1 MNVTMESEIL
11 RLSDRKS
18 FRDWLSANHDT
29 ASECWVVVKRGRPDD
44 SGTFWYLDAVEEA
57 ICFGWI
63 DSTLSVIDGIRAQRF
78 SPRRKGSHWSELN
91 KERARRLEKLGLMTD
106 AGRRVLPA
114 MGPRS
119 FRMDDEIRAVLR
131 ERRIWA
137 RFSAFPPLYRR
148 VRVSNLVFMRTLSP
162 ASYPKALEHFLEETE
177 KGRMYGQWDDYGR
190 LSDH

>member
-91 KERARRLEKLGLMTD
+91 KERARRMERMGLMTD
-106 AGRRVLPA
+106 AGRKVLPA

-137 RFSAFPPLYRR
+137 RFSAFPSLYRR
-148 VRVSNLVFMRTLSP
+148 VRVSNLVFLRSVSP
-162 ASYPKALEHFLEETE
+162 ASYSKALERFLEETE

>member
-106 AGRRVLPA
+106 AGRKVLPA

-137 RFSAFPPLYRR
+137 RFSAFPSLYRR
-148 VRVSNLVFMRTLSP
+148 VRVSNLVFLRSVSP
-162 ASYPKALEHFLEETE
+162 ASYSKALERFLEETE
-177 KGRMYGQWDDYGR
+177 KERMYGQWDDYGR

>member
-1 MNVTMESEIL
+1 MMEPAIL
-11 RLSDRKS
+11 PVKDRQS
-18 FRDWLSANHDT
+18 FREWLSANHDS
-29 ASECWVVVKRGRPDD
+29 ASECWIILKRGRPDGSD
-44 SGTFWYLDAVEEA
+44 MFWYLDAVEEA

-63 DSTLSVIDGIRAQRF
+63 DSTFSVVDGVRAQRF

-91 KERARRLEKLGLMTD
+91 KERARRLERLGLMTD
-106 AGRRVLPA
+106 AGRKVLPA

-119 FRMDDEIRAVLR
+119 FRMDDEIRDVLR

-137 RFSAFPPLYRR
+137 RFMAFPPLYRR
-148 VRVSNLVFMRTLSP
+148 VRVSNLVFMRTVTP
-162 ASYPKALEHFLEETE
+162 AAYPKALEHFLEETE

>member
-1 MNVTMESEIL
+1 MDKDAIL
-11 RLSDRKS
+11 AISSRAEFRL
-18 FRDWLSANHDT
+18 WLRENGKKAK
-29 ASECWVVVKRGRPDD
+29 ECYIVLRRGKPTD
-44 SGTFWYLDAVEEA
+44 SNCFYYIDAVEEA

-91 KERARRLEKLGLMTD
+91 KERARRMARMGLMTD
-106 AGRRVLPA
+106 AGRKVLPA

-148 VRVSNLVFMRTLSP
+148 VRVSNLVFLRSVSP

-190 LSDH
+190 LRDH

>member
-78 SPRRKGSHWSELN
+78 SPRRKDSHWSELN
-91 KERARRLEKLGLMTD
+91 KERARRMERMGLMTD

-137 RFSAFPPLYRR
+137 RFSAFPSLYRR
-148 VRVSNLVFMRTLSP
+148 VRVSNLVFLRSVSP

>member
-1 MNVTMESEIL
+1 MESEIL

-91 KERARRLEKLGLMTD
+91 KERARRMERLGLMTD

-148 VRVSNLVFMRTLSP
+148 VRVSNLVFLRSVSP

-190 LSDH
+190 LSDY